1 LAGKLQWLKF
11 AGEAPIRGLAG
22 EQPKP
27 RAREAHSLMKIIL
40 QRVHRTIGIDLI
52 FASVAVIV
60 TILIVVRG

>member
-1 LAGKLQWLKF
+1 M
-11 AGEAPIRGLAG
+11 PIRGLAG